1 MAEGETQAGEGAKR
15 APPPGAPPT
24 PLTFPEPARRL
35 CDRCLGRRVI
45 GAAGADAQRESA
57 RMQRTWPEVAEG
69 DCPVCEGAFADA
81 GKWLEAALEAAKPFE
96 FATFQVGT
104 KFPGP
109 AEGLEREVSAA
120 MGREKVGETIRTEA
134 NRWLAA
140 AIAKATGTGTS
151 PEGRPELV
159 IEVDTRYWTA
169 RAEAN
174 AVFVKGRYNKL
185 RRDIPQT
192 HWPCR
197 RCTGKGCWECNDTG
211 VTYAES
217 VEDAVGEPAE
227 PLFGAIG
234 HSFHG
239 AGREDIDA
247 LMLGTGRPFIVE
259 LTNPRRRRADLGEM
273 ASRINATTEKSGVS
287 VRDLRM
293 AAPDEVAEIKEGEYG
308 KEYLAHCVAQ
318 GPLARSH
325 VEAVVEQL
333 TGATLE
339 QRTPDRVS
347 HRRADLVRKR
357 TLHKVTLE
365 TMADDPSERFS
376 LRVHAESGT
385 YIKEMVNGDEGRTVP
400 SFTSLAGVP
409 TKVEFLDVIA
419 ILDDRPK
426 EPKPQ
431 KDAA

>member
-1 MAEGETQAGEGAKR
+1 
-15 APPPGAPPT
+15 
-24 PLTFPEPARRL
+24 
-35 CDRCLGRRVI
+35 
-45 GAAGADAQRESA
+45 
-57 RMQRTWPEVAEG
+57 MQRTGAEVAEK
-69 DCPVCEGAFADA
+69 DCPVCEGAFGDSA
-81 GKWLEAALEAAKPFE
+81 KWLGAALEAAKPYE

-104 KFPGP
+104 KFPGTC
-109 AEGLEREVSAA
+109 EGLEREISAA
-120 MGREKVGETIRTEA
+120 MGQEKVGENIRTEA

-140 AIAKATGTGTS
+140 AISKATGTTTS
-151 PEGRPELV
+151 PEGRPEIV

-197 RCTGKGCWECNDTG
+197 RCTGKGCWECDDTG

-217 VEDAVGEPAE
+217 VEDAIGVPAE
-227 PLFGAIG
+227 PIFGATG

-259 LTNPRRRRADLGEM
+259 LTNPRRRQGDLAEL
-273 ASRINATTEKSGVS
+273 ATRINSQTATTGVA
-287 VRDLRM
+287 VHDLRM
-293 AAPDEVAEIKEGEYG
+293 AAPDEVAAIKEGEYG
-308 KEYLAHCVAQ
+308 KEYLAHCLAETPVSHAQ
-318 GPLARSH
+318 
-325 VEAVVEQL
+325 VDAVIAQL
-333 TGATLE
+333 TGVTLD

-357 TLHKVTLE
+357 KLHKVTLE
-365 TMADDPSERFS
+365 DMPDDPGSRFS

-400 SFTSLAGVP
+400 SFTQLSGVA

-426 EPKPQ
+426 EPKVAGPES
-431 KDAA
+431 AV